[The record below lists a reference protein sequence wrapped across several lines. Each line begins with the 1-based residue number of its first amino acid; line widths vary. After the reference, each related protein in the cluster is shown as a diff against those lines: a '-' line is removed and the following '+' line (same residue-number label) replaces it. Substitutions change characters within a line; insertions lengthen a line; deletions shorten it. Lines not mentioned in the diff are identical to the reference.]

1 MFAVIHVDVNYKR
14 PARLGEIID
23 VTTEVTELTNVT
35 ITLSHQIFRDDTLL
49 VEAYVK
55 VACID
60 KDGKPR
66 RLPDN
71 FKKIVKSNND

>member
-1 MFAVIHVDVNYKR
+1 MDIHYKR

-23 VTTEVTELTNVT
+23 VTTEIIEITNAT
-35 ITLSHQIFRDDTLL
+35 ITLRHQILRNNTLL
-49 VEAYVK
+49 VKANVR

-66 RLPDN
+66 RLPES
-71 FKKIVKSNND
+71 FKNIINVKQ